1 MKKMFAIIVA
11 IVTMTMTA
19 YGAYPSGSSVGV
31 SLGGSADLGGGIG
44 LSGLGIIGQFEGFPI
59 MLGASFGLWRTGFAV
74 NVTGDWWGLQKE
86 IGRAGDADVLMYLGP
101 GASVTL
107 GIATGD
113 FSADLGIRMPIGFS
127 WMVDKPEWEK
137 WEIFTEAIVGA
148 NLVGFYSS
156 DAYTGVTVLGLGFGD
171 NTPSFNFFRAI
182 NLGVNV
188 GFRHWF

>member
-1 MKKMFAIIVA
+1 MKRMFVIMVA

-31 SLGGSADLGGGIG
+31 SLGGGTG
-44 LSGLGIIGQFEGFPI
+44 LSGLAVVGQFEGFPL
-59 MLGASFGLWRTGFAV
+59 MLGASFGLWGSGFAV
-74 NVTGDWWGLQKE
+74 NVTGDWWGLKQD

-107 GIATGD
+107 GIGSI

-127 WMVDKPEWEK
+127 WMVDKSEWEK

-148 NLVGFYSS
+148 NLVGFYTS
-156 DAYTGVTVLGLGFGD
+156 DYYTGATVLGFGFGD
-171 NTPSFNFFRAI
+171 DAPTFNFFRAI
-182 NLGVNV
+182 NLGINV